1 MSNRRVFLKS
11 LSQIAAASAIGVTLT
26 ARAES
31 PKLDEKDPQATA
43 LGYNNDTTKV
53 DKVKFPKHTVAQQC
67 SNCQLFQGKAADAW
81 GPCPIFA
88 GKQVSSK
95 GWCSAYTKK
104 A

>member
-1 MSNRRVFLKS
+1 MSNRRMFLKS
-11 LSQIAAASAIGVTLT
+11 LSQIAAASAMGVTMT
-26 ARAES
+26 ARAEL

-43 LGYNNDTTKV
+43 LGYTHDSTKV

-67 SNCQLFQGKAADAW
+67 NNCQLFQGKVADAW
-81 GPCPIFA
+81 APCSIFA
-88 GKQVSSK
+88 GKQVSGK

>member
-11 LSQIAAASAIGVTLT
+11 LSQIAAASAIGVTMT
-26 ARAES
+26 ARAQA
-31 PKLDEKDPQATA
+31 PKLEEKDPQATA
-43 LGYNNDTTKV
+43 LGYKLDTSKV
-53 DKVKFPKHTVAQQC
+53 DQAKFPKHAAAQQC
-67 SNCQLFQGKAADAW
+67 NNCSLFQGKAADAW

-88 GKQVSSK
+88 GKQVAAK